1 MREGKE
7 RNVDVLLAKLPEDR
21 TADRATPRGGDRGD
35 RERDR
40 DRVVEPRLG
49 LSMAPA
55 KSVAGSGDI
64 GVVIT
69 DVKPEG
75 PAAERGLKS
84 GDVILEVAGKTV
96 STPADVRDAFA
107 AARTEGKGVVLMR
120 VKTEQ
125 GTRFVTVPV
134 GRG

>member
-1 MREGKE
+1 M
-7 RNVDVLLAKLPEDR
+7 DVVLTSCRKTALR
-21 TADRATPRGGDRGD
+21 TVPSRAAVTRDD
-35 RERDR
+35 RDR
-40 DRVVEPRLG
+40 DRVTEPRLG

-69 DVKPEG
+69 DVKPDG